1 MLKDSSYRRAWLNPV
16 SISLADFLASA
27 ESLARSI
34 GKEVFAE
41 QLLHAYG
48 QIPKAFYSAK
58 NKEKVLEFAEHA
70 LARDGKNIEAIL
82 MCAGIGFK
90 MKSFNV
96 TEKYISLA

>member
-48 QIPKAFYSAK
+48 
-58 NKEKVLEFAEHA
+58 
-70 LARDGKNIEAIL
+70 
-82 MCAGIGFK
+82 
-90 MKSFNV
+90 
-96 TEKYISLA
+96 